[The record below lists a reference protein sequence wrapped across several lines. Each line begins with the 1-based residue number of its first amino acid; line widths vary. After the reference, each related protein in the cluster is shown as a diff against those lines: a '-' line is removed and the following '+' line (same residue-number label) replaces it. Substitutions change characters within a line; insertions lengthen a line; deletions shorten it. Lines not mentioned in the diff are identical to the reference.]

1 MLVAVRHFP
10 AEETRREGPTAFD
23 TAVSDTRKRLCD
35 GRRTVPRRDCW
46 RGSISNPM
54 SNKNTPAS
62 TGMTADGITI
72 ELTAKDAR
80 AICAEFGYVPTFEL
94 LPGSVEDWGGALHG
108 YPLFYY
114 PVRCDLHTGGVHV
127 GQGNGS
133 CSNWEKKYR
142 YRGGERTCP
151 QCGAAAIIKGKPE
164 YERDPEYKRRGA
176 WLCFER
182 RGGCGAKYF
191 GDDPAITKQDTGR
204 VDNPDFADLVHVVR
218 KMADK
223 RALISAV
230 LNTPGYAEL
239 AAGRRTAAPV
249 PPPLPRAEDDR
260 ALTGAEWRAQ
270 QPTLG
275 QLKAEADQ
283 KAALLGQHAGTKAA
297 ADAMAQ
303 QKLANLRKGPSS
315 FPKFEAPTVRASHRL
330 PANLDRIKEMFELV
344 RKQIS
349 ASEFAAAIAAVAG
362 PGCHQLSDLEKL
374 SDMQMAYD
382 RMLSVAEK
390 KGVAA

>member
-1 MLVAVRHFP
+1 MN
-10 AEETRREGPTAFD
+10 T
-23 TAVSDTRKRLCD
+23 
-35 GRRTVPRRDCW
+35 
-46 RGSISNPM
+46 
-54 SNKNTPAS
+54 KNTPAAAN
-62 TGMTADGITI
+62 MTAKAEDTGVPL
-72 ELTAKDAR
+72 ELSAREAR
-80 AICAEFGYVPTFEL
+80 AICAQHGYVPTYEL
-94 LPGSVEDWGGALHG
+94 LPGSIEDWGGALHG

-114 PVRCDLHTGGVHV
+114 PVRCDLHLDSGVHV

-142 YRGGERTCP
+142 YRGGERACP
-151 QCGAAAIIKGKPE
+151 KCGAAALIRGKLE
-164 YERDPEYKRRGA
+164 YERDQAYRERGS

-182 RGGCGAKYF
+182 RGGCGAKYY

-230 LNTPGYAEL
+230 LNTPGYA
-239 AAGRRTAAPV
+239 AFMKGTRPAAPPV
-249 PPPLPRAEDDR
+249 QPTPPSAPAPVDD
-260 ALTGAEWRAQ
+260 WKAQ

-275 QLKAEADQ
+275 SLKAEADRL
-283 KAALLGQHAGTKAA
+283 AANLGEHVGTKAA
-297 ADAMAQ
+297 ADAVAAA
-303 QKLANLRKGPSS
+303 KLANLRKGPSS
-315 FPKFEAPTVRASHRL
+315 FPQFEAPPARVSHRL
-330 PANLDRIKEMFELV
+330 PASLERIKEHFEAV

-382 RMLSVAEK
+382 RMLSMAERK